1 MSDCITT
8 FSRVK
13 LNPLNPKKE
22 NILIDDI
29 AHALSLMARANGHF
43 PEFYSVAQHS
53 IFCCEEAIARG
64 YSNRVA
70 LACLLHDASEAY
82 MADIIRPVK
91 KHLSEYLE
99 IEEKLQTFIYRN
111 FIGEDLSHEEL
122 KLVSFV
128 DNALL
133 YNEFVHYMNEK
144 LNIDKVELLTSPD
157 FKFTDFKEV
166 EHKFKEL
173 FYQLVDNI

>member
-1 MSDCITT
+1 MSNCITT

-13 LNPLNPKKE
+13 FTPLDPKKE
-22 NILIDDI
+22 DILIDDI
-29 AHALSLMARANGHF
+29 AHALSLMTRANGHF

-53 IFCCEEAIARG
+53 IFCCEEAIARN

-91 KHLSEYLE
+91 QHLSQYLE
-99 IEEKLQTFIYRN
+99 IEEKLQTFIYRS
-111 FIGEDLSHEEL
+111 FLGEDLSDEEQ
-122 KLVSFV
+122 KLVCFI

-133 YNEFVHYMNEK
+133 YNEFVHYMNEELK
-144 LNIDKVELLTSPD
+144 VDKVELLSSPD
-157 FKFTDFKEV
+157 FKFTDFKEI
-166 EHKFKEL
+166 EDKYKEL
-173 FYQLVDNI
+173 FYKLIENM

>member
-8 FSRVK
+8 FSKVK
-13 LNPLNPKKE
+13 FNPLNPTK
-22 NILIDDI
+22 DDI
-29 AHALSLMARANGHF
+29 LVDDISHALSLMTRANGHF

-53 IFCCEEAIARG
+53 IFCCEEAIARK

-99 IEEKLQTFIYRN
+99 IEENLQNFIYRN
-111 FIGEDLSHEEL
+111 FLGSDLSDDEQ
-122 KLVSFV
+122 KLVRFI

-133 YNEFVHYMNEK
+133 YNEFVHYMNEEVQV
-144 LNIDKVELLTSPD
+144 DKVELISLPD

-166 EHKFKEL
+166 ENKYKEL
-173 FYQLVDNI
+173 FYNLINKI